1 MPHIEVKP
9 AESAAEKPLRLALC
23 LVEEEQSLA
32 PKLRAALRTIAFDS
46 NQVPDWP
53 WLVAEVKAGASLSLV
68 LPSKQRL
75 LLLSAVDAAQARLHP
90 QALLQALSHGAHK
103 PQQLLKQAWQQAKR
117 PEIEE
122 RDTLFLEQS
131 LELEP
136 LCLQLEAFAKRRL
149 AQKMAGLPF
158 QGKSLALASNSQ
170 AMALILSQGTAL
182 SGSYDKTALSGSCD
196 KTALSGSCDK
206 TALSGSC
213 DKTALS
219 GSCDKTALSGSCD
232 KTALS
237 GSCDKTALSGSCDET
252 ALSGSCKETALSSS
266 GDKKALGGSCL
277 NSSCVS
283 GLASGKKLTSSLCP
297 QGAPWLLPL
306 TLIASPKTLLS
317 EAQTAL
323 QQAQSRLSQSMSTHA
338 LARWLTDELKT
349 LEQSFSGTA
358 SEGGEYYS
366 LVLIGR
372 DATELIAES
381 ELLMGQLQKIT
392 SLAELPELELIT
404 PNGSV
409 FCAKPLGPARLC
421 FVYPGVGTAYHGML
435 GALKQAF
442 PNSYADFEAAATA
455 ENVALSTLL
464 PTALSDASKE
474 TTLSDASKETTLSD
488 KAEAA
493 PSPAPTMTL
502 AEQAVAGVGASVL
515 LTQILRRE
523 LKLGPAFAIGY
534 SMGEAA
540 MFAAN
545 GVWDKPFALVKPTL
559 ESRIFSEQISGALTA
574 VRQEWQLDAR
584 DAIYWNSF
592 LLRIDADS
600 ITPLLQNPAYSR
612 VYLAIRQGPS
622 CVLAGDEAQ
631 CRALIKALGKRGV
644 AANRVTAMHT
654 PAALR
659 VKPELT
665 AFYDRPLSGELEQPQ
680 PVYIS
685 AGSEQPLKP
694 ARLERQ
700 QIAETIATCFS
711 QPLNLESLLQRARKH
726 GAQLFLEVGADS
738 QTSSIIQ
745 AMAGKQLSSEIK
757 AFGCDRKHSGAA
769 DNKAL
774 LKALARLISHRV
786 PLATA
791 ALYPQLARP
800 DKLSDVRK

>member
-23 LVEEEQSLA
+23 LVEKEQSLA

-117 PEIEE
+117 PEVEE
-122 RDTLFLEQS
+122 RDTLFLEQPLQ
-131 LELEP
+131 LEQ

-158 QGKSLALASNSQ
+158 QGKSLALVFSSP

-182 SGSYDKTALSGSCD
+182 SGS
-196 KTALSGSCDK
+196 
-206 TALSGSC
+206 
-213 DKTALS
+213 
-219 GSCDKTALSGSCD
+219 
-232 KTALS
+232 
-237 GSCDKTALSGSCDET
+237 CDET
-252 ALSGSCKETALSSS
+252 ALS
-266 GDKKALGGSCL
+266 
-277 NSSCVS
+277 SSCVS
-283 GLASGKKLTSSLCP
+283 GLAFGKESTSGLCP

-306 TLIASPKTLLS
+306 TLIARPKTLLS

-323 QQAQSRLSQSMSTHA
+323 QQAQSRLSQSMSADA
-338 LARWLTDELKT
+338 LARWLTDELKA

-358 SEGGEYYS
+358 PEGSEYYS
-366 LVLIGR
+366 LALIGK
-372 DATELIAES
+372 DAAELIAES
-381 ELLMGQLQKIT
+381 ELLLGQLQKIT
-392 SLAELPELELIT
+392 SLAEVQELELIT

-442 PNSYADFEAAATA
+442 PRSYADFEAAATA

-464 PTALSDASKE
+464 PTALSDKE
-474 TTLSDASKETTLSD
+474 
-488 KAEAA
+488 EAT

-523 LKLGPAFAIGY
+523 FKLRPAFAIGY

-584 DAIYWNSF
+584 GAICWNSF

-631 CRALIKALGKRGV
+631 CRALIKSLGKRGV

-694 ARLERQ
+694 ARLERKP
-700 QIAETIATCFS
+700 IAETIATCFS
-711 QPLNLESLLQRARKH
+711 QPLDVESLLQRARKH

-745 AMAGKQLSSEIK
+745 AMAGKQLSSDIK

-800 DKLSDVRK
+800 DNLVT

>member
-1 MPHIEVKP
+1 MPHIGVKP

-90 QALLQALSHGAHK
+90 QALLQALSHGTHK

-117 PEIEE
+117 PEPEE
-122 RDTLFLEQS
+122 RDTLFLDQPLQLEQ
-131 LELEP
+131 

-149 AQKMAGLPF
+149 TQKMAGLPF
-158 QGKSLALASNSQ
+158 QGKSLALASNSP

-182 SGSYDKTALSGSCD
+182 SGSYDKKVLSGSCD
-196 KTALSGSCDK
+196 E
-206 TALSGSC
+206 
-213 DKTALS
+213 
-219 GSCDKTALSGSCD
+219 
-232 KTALS
+232 TALS

-252 ALSGSCKETALSSS
+252 ALS
-266 GDKKALGGSCL
+266 DSCL
-277 NSSCVS
+277 NSSGVS
-283 GLASGKKLTSSLCP
+283 GLAFGKESTSGLCP

-323 QQAQSRLSQSMSTHA
+323 QQAKSRLSQSMSADA

-358 SEGGEYYS
+358 PEGGEYYS
-366 LVLIGR
+366 LALIGR
-372 DATELIAES
+372 DAAELIAES
-381 ELLMGQLQKIT
+381 ELLLGQLRKIT
-392 SLAELPELELIT
+392 SLAEVPELELIT

-409 FCAKPLGPARLC
+409 FCAQPLGPARLC

-442 PNSYADFEAAATA
+442 PKSYADFEAAATA

-464 PTALSDASKE
+464 PTALSDISYTSA
-474 TTLSDASKETTLSD
+474 LSDASKETTLSD
-488 KAEAA
+488 KEEAA

-523 LKLGPAFAIGY
+523 FKLRPAFTIGY

-584 DAIYWNSF
+584 DAICWNSF

-680 PVYIS
+680 PIYIS

-694 ARLERQ
+694 ARLERK

-711 QPLNLESLLQRARKH
+711 QPLDVESLLQRARKH

-745 AMAGKQLSSEIK
+745 AMAGKQLSSDIK
-757 AFGCDRKHSGAA
+757 AFGCDRKHSGSA

-800 DKLSDVRK
+800 DNLVT

>member
-46 NQVPDWP
+46 NQVLDWP

-117 PEIEE
+117 PEVEE
-122 RDTLFLEQS
+122 RDTLFLEQPLQ
-131 LELEP
+131 LEQ
-136 LCLQLEAFAKRRL
+136 LCLQLEAFAKRRQ

-158 QGKSLALASNSQ
+158 QGKSLALASNSP

-182 SGSYDKTALSGSCD
+182 SGS
-196 KTALSGSCDK
+196 
-206 TALSGSC
+206 
-213 DKTALS
+213 
-219 GSCDKTALSGSCD
+219 
-232 KTALS
+232 
-237 GSCDKTALSGSCDET
+237 
-252 ALSGSCKETALSSS
+252 
-266 GDKKALGGSCL
+266 CL

-283 GLASGKKLTSSLCP
+283 GLAFGKESTSGLCT

-306 TLIASPKTLLS
+306 TLIARPKTLLS
-317 EAQTAL
+317 KAQTAL
-323 QQAQSRLSQSMSTHA
+323 QQAQSRLSQSMSADA
-338 LARWLTDELKT
+338 LARWLTDELKA
-349 LEQSFSGTA
+349 LELSFSGTA
-358 SEGGEYYS
+358 PEGSEYYS
-366 LVLIGR
+366 LALIGK
-372 DATELIAES
+372 DAAELIAES
-381 ELLMGQLQKIT
+381 ELLLGQLQKIT
-392 SLAELPELELIT
+392 SLAEVQELELIT

-442 PNSYADFEAAATA
+442 PRSHADFEAAATA

-464 PTALSDASKE
+464 PAALSDISYTSALSDASNE
-474 TTLSDASKETTLSD
+474 TALSSV
-488 KAEAA
+488 AEAA

-502 AEQAVAGVGASVL
+502 AEQAVAGVCASVL

-523 LKLGPAFAIGY
+523 FKLRPAFAIGY

-545 GVWDKPFALVKPTL
+545 GVWDNPFALVKPTL

-574 VRQEWQLDAR
+574 VRQEWQLDVR
-584 DAIYWNSF
+584 DAICWNSF

-680 PVYIS
+680 PIYIS
-685 AGSEQPLKP
+685 AGNEQPLKP
-694 ARLERQ
+694 ASLERK

-711 QPLNLESLLQRARKH
+711 QPLDVESLLQRARKH

-745 AMAGKQLSSEIK
+745 AMAGKQLSSDIK
-757 AFGCDRKHSGAA
+757 AFGCDRKHSGVA

-800 DKLSDVRK
+800 DNLVT

>member
-1 MPHIEVKP
+1 M
-9 AESAAEKPLRLALC
+9 
-23 LVEEEQSLA
+23 
-32 PKLRAALRTIAFDS
+32 
-46 NQVPDWP
+46 
-53 WLVAEVKAGASLSLV
+53 
-68 LPSKQRL
+68 
-75 LLLSAVDAAQARLHP
+75 
-90 QALLQALSHGAHK
+90 
-103 PQQLLKQAWQQAKR
+103 
-117 PEIEE
+117 EE
-122 RDTLFLEQS
+122 RDTLFLEQPLQ
-131 LELEP
+131 LEQ
-136 LCLQLEAFAKRRL
+136 LCLQLEAFAKRRQV
-149 AQKMAGLPF
+149 QKMAGLPF
-158 QGKSLALASNSQ
+158 QGKSLALVFSSP

-182 SGSYDKTALSGSCD
+182 SGSCMN
-196 KTALSGSCDK
+196 
-206 TALSGSC
+206 
-213 DKTALS
+213 
-219 GSCDKTALSGSCD
+219 
-232 KTALS
+232 
-237 GSCDKTALSGSCDET
+237 
-252 ALSGSCKETALSSS
+252 SS
-266 GDKKALGGSCL
+266 G
-277 NSSCVS
+277 VS
-283 GLASGKKLTSSLCP
+283 GLAFGKESTSGLCP

-323 QQAQSRLSQSMSTHA
+323 QQAKSRLSQSMSADA

-358 SEGGEYYS
+358 PEGCEYYS
-366 LVLIGR
+366 LALIGR
-372 DATELIAES
+372 DAAELIAES
-381 ELLMGQLQKIT
+381 ELLLGQLRKIT

-442 PNSYADFEAAATA
+442 PRSHADFEAAATD

-464 PTALSDASKE
+464 PTALSDISYTSA
-474 TTLSDASKETTLSD
+474 LSDASKETTLSD
-488 KAEAA
+488 KEEAT

-523 LKLGPAFAIGY
+523 FKLRPAFAIGY
-534 SMGEAA
+534 SVGEAA

-584 DAIYWNSF
+584 DAICWNSF

-600 ITPLLQNPAYSR
+600 ITPLLQNPAYSW

-665 AFYDRPLSGELEQPQ
+665 TFYDRPLSGELEQPQ

-694 ARLERQ
+694 ARLERK

-711 QPLNLESLLQRARKH
+711 QPLNVESLLQRARKH

-745 AMAGKQLSSEIK
+745 AMAGKQLSSDIK
-757 AFGCDRKHSGAA
+757 AFGCDRKHSGSA

-800 DKLSDVRK
+800 DNLVT

>member
-1 MPHIEVKP
+1 MPHIGVKP

-53 WLVAEVKAGASLSLV
+53 WLVAEVKAGASLSLA

-117 PEIEE
+117 PEVEE
-122 RDTLFLEQS
+122 RDTLFLEQP
-131 LELEP
+131 LTLEP

-158 QGKSLALASNSQ
+158 QGKSLALVFSSP

-182 SGSYDKTALSGSCD
+182 SGS
-196 KTALSGSCDK
+196 
-206 TALSGSC
+206 
-213 DKTALS
+213 
-219 GSCDKTALSGSCD
+219 
-232 KTALS
+232 
-237 GSCDKTALSGSCDET
+237 CDET
-252 ALSGSCKETALSSS
+252 ALS
-266 GDKKALGGSCL
+266 
-277 NSSCVS
+277 SSCVS
-283 GLASGKKLTSSLCP
+283 GLAFGKESTSGLCP

-306 TLIASPKTLLS
+306 TLIARPKTLLS

-323 QQAQSRLSQSMSTHA
+323 QQAQSRLSQSMSADA
-338 LARWLTDELKT
+338 LARWLTDELKA
-349 LEQSFSGTA
+349 LEQIFSGTA
-358 SEGGEYYS
+358 PEGSEYYS
-366 LVLIGR
+366 LALIGK
-372 DATELIAES
+372 DAAELIAES
-381 ELLMGQLQKIT
+381 ELLLGQLQKIT
-392 SLAELPELELIT
+392 SLAELPVLELIT

-442 PNSYADFEAAATA
+442 PKSYADFEAAATA

-464 PTALSDASKE
+464 PTALSDKG
-474 TTLSDASKETTLSD
+474 
-488 KAEAA
+488 EAA

-523 LKLGPAFAIGY
+523 FKLRPAFAIGY

-584 DAIYWNSF
+584 DAIGWNSF

-665 AFYDRPLSGELEQPQ
+665 AFYNRPLSGELEQPQ
-680 PVYIS
+680 PIYIS

-694 ARLERQ
+694 ARLERK

-711 QPLNLESLLQRARKH
+711 QPLDVESLLQRARKH

-745 AMAGKQLSSEIK
+745 AMAGKQLSSDIK

-800 DKLSDVRK
+800 DNLVT

>member
-46 NQVPDWP
+46 NQVLDWP

-117 PEIEE
+117 PEVEE
-122 RDTLFLEQS
+122 RDTLFLEQPLQ
-131 LELEP
+131 LEQ
-136 LCLQLEAFAKRRL
+136 LCLQLEAFAKRRQ

-158 QGKSLALASNSQ
+158 QGKSLALASNSP

-182 SGSYDKTALSGSCD
+182 SGSCMN
-196 KTALSGSCDK
+196 
-206 TALSGSC
+206 
-213 DKTALS
+213 
-219 GSCDKTALSGSCD
+219 
-232 KTALS
+232 
-237 GSCDKTALSGSCDET
+237 
-252 ALSGSCKETALSSS
+252 SS
-266 GDKKALGGSCL
+266 G
-277 NSSCVS
+277 VS
-283 GLASGKKLTSSLCP
+283 GLAFGKESTSGLCS

-306 TLIASPKTLLS
+306 TLIARPKTLLS
-317 EAQTAL
+317 KAQTAL
-323 QQAQSRLSQSMSTHA
+323 QQAQSRLSQSMSADA
-338 LARWLTDELKT
+338 LARWLTDELKA
-349 LEQSFSGTA
+349 LELSFSGTA
-358 SEGGEYYS
+358 PEGSEYYS
-366 LVLIGR
+366 LALIGK
-372 DATELIAES
+372 DAAELIAES
-381 ELLMGQLQKIT
+381 ELLLGQLQKIT
-392 SLAELPELELIT
+392 SLAEVQELELIT

-442 PNSYADFEAAATA
+442 PRSYADFEAAATA

-464 PTALSDASKE
+464 PAALSDISYTSALSDASNE
-474 TTLSDASKETTLSD
+474 TALSSV
-488 KAEAA
+488 AEAA

-502 AEQAVAGVGASVL
+502 AEQAVAGVCASVL

-523 LKLGPAFAIGY
+523 FKLCPAFAIGY

-545 GVWDKPFALVKPTL
+545 GVWDNPFALVKPTL

-574 VRQEWQLDAR
+574 VRQEWQLDVR
-584 DAIYWNSF
+584 DAICWNSF

-680 PVYIS
+680 PIYIS
-685 AGSEQPLKP
+685 AGNEQPLKP
-694 ARLERQ
+694 ASLERK

-711 QPLNLESLLQRARKH
+711 QPLDVESLLQRARKH

-745 AMAGKQLSSEIK
+745 AMAGKQLSSDIK
-757 AFGCDRKHSGAA
+757 AFGCDRKHSGVA

-800 DKLSDVRK
+800 DNLVT

>member
-46 NQVPDWP
+46 NQVLDWP

-117 PEIEE
+117 PEVEE
-122 RDTLFLEQS
+122 RDTLFLEQPLQ
-131 LELEP
+131 LEQ
-136 LCLQLEAFAKRRL
+136 LCLQLEAFAKRRQ

-158 QGKSLALASNSQ
+158 QGKSLALASNSP

-182 SGSYDKTALSGSCD
+182 SGSCN
-196 KTALSGSCDK
+196 
-206 TALSGSC
+206 
-213 DKTALS
+213 
-219 GSCDKTALSGSCD
+219 
-232 KTALS
+232 
-237 GSCDKTALSGSCDET
+237 ET
-252 ALSGSCKETALSSS
+252 ALSGSCVS
-266 GDKKALGGSCL
+266 
-277 NSSCVS
+277 SSCVS
-283 GLASGKKLTSSLCP
+283 SLAFGKESTSGLCS

-306 TLIASPKTLLS
+306 TLIARPKTLLS
-317 EAQTAL
+317 KAQTAL
-323 QQAQSRLSQSMSTHA
+323 QQAQSRLSQSMSADA

-358 SEGGEYYS
+358 PEGGEYYS
-366 LVLIGR
+366 LALIGR
-372 DATELIAES
+372 DAAELIAES
-381 ELLMGQLQKIT
+381 ELLLGQLRKIT
-392 SLAELPELELIT
+392 SLAEVPELELIT

-409 FCAKPLGPARLC
+409 FCAQPLGPARLC

-442 PNSYADFEAAATA
+442 PKSYADFEAAATA
-455 ENVALSTLL
+455 ENVALCTLL
-464 PTALSDASKE
+464 PTALSDISYTSALSDASKE
-474 TTLSDASKETTLSD
+474 TTLSDKE
-488 KAEAA
+488 EAT

-523 LKLGPAFAIGY
+523 FKLRPAFAIGY

-584 DAIYWNSF
+584 DAICWNSF

-631 CRALIKALGKRGV
+631 CRALIKSLGKRGV

-665 AFYDRPLSGELEQPQ
+665 AFYNRPLSGELEQPQ
-680 PVYIS
+680 PIYIS

-694 ARLERQ
+694 ARLERKP
-700 QIAETIATCFS
+700 IAETIATCFS
-711 QPLNLESLLQRARKH
+711 QPLDVESLLQRARKH

-745 AMAGKQLSSEIK
+745 AMAGKQLSSDIK
-757 AFGCDRKHSGAA
+757 AFGCDRKHSGSA

-800 DKLSDVRK
+800 DNLVT

>member
-1 MPHIEVKP
+1 MSKAIGPMPHIEVKP

-46 NQVPDWP
+46 NQAPDWP
-53 WLVAEVKAGASLSLV
+53 WLVTEVKAGASLSLV

-117 PEIEE
+117 PEMEE
-122 RDTLFLEQS
+122 RDTLFLEQP
-131 LELEP
+131 LELEQ

-158 QGKSLALASNSQ
+158 QGKSLALVFSSP

-182 SGSYDKTALSGSCD
+182 SGYCDETALSGSYNKTALSGSCD
-196 KTALSGSCDK
+196 E
-206 TALSGSC
+206 
-213 DKTALS
+213 
-219 GSCDKTALSGSCD
+219 
-232 KTALS
+232 TALS

-252 ALSGSCKETALSSS
+252 ALS
-266 GDKKALGGSCL
+266 DSCL
-277 NSSCVS
+277 NSSGVS
-283 GLASGKKLTSSLCP
+283 GLASGKESTSGLCP

-306 TLIASPKTLLS
+306 TLIANPKTLLN

-323 QQAQSRLSQSMSTHA
+323 QQAQSRLSQSMSADA
-338 LARWLTDELKT
+338 LAHWLTDELKT

-358 SEGGEYYS
+358 PEGGEYYS
-366 LVLIGR
+366 LALIGR
-372 DATELIAES
+372 DAAELIAES
-381 ELLMGQLQKIT
+381 ELLLGQLQKIT

-442 PNSYADFEAAATA
+442 PKSYADFEAAATA

-464 PTALSDASKE
+464 PTALSDASNE
-474 TTLSDASKETTLSD
+474 TALSDISCASALSD
-488 KAEAA
+488 KEEAT

-523 LKLGPAFAIGY
+523 FKLCPAFAIGY

-584 DAIYWNSF
+584 DAIGWNSF
-592 LLRIDADS
+592 LLRIDTGS

-680 PVYIS
+680 PIYIS

-711 QPLNLESLLQRARKH
+711 QPLDVESLLQRARKH

-745 AMAGKQLSSEIK
+745 AMAGKQLSSDIK

-800 DKLSDVRK
+800 DNLVT

>member
-1 MPHIEVKP
+1 MSKAIGPMPHIEVKP

-46 NQVPDWP
+46 NQVLDWP

-117 PEIEE
+117 PEVEE
-122 RDTLFLEQS
+122 RDTLFLEQPLQ
-131 LELEP
+131 LEQ
-136 LCLQLEAFAKRRL
+136 LCLQLEAFAKRRQ

-158 QGKSLALASNSQ
+158 QGKSLALASNSP

-182 SGSYDKTALSGSCD
+182 SGS
-196 KTALSGSCDK
+196 
-206 TALSGSC
+206 
-213 DKTALS
+213 
-219 GSCDKTALSGSCD
+219 
-232 KTALS
+232 
-237 GSCDKTALSGSCDET
+237 
-252 ALSGSCKETALSSS
+252 
-266 GDKKALGGSCL
+266 CL

-283 GLASGKKLTSSLCP
+283 GLAFGKESTSGLCT

-306 TLIASPKTLLS
+306 TLIARPKTLLS
-317 EAQTAL
+317 KAQTAL
-323 QQAQSRLSQSMSTHA
+323 QQAQSRLSQSMSADA
-338 LARWLTDELKT
+338 LARWLTDELKA
-349 LEQSFSGTA
+349 LELSFSGTA
-358 SEGGEYYS
+358 PEGSEYYS
-366 LVLIGR
+366 LALIGK
-372 DATELIAES
+372 DAAELIAES
-381 ELLMGQLQKIT
+381 ELLLGQLQKIT
-392 SLAELPELELIT
+392 SLAEVQELELIT

-442 PNSYADFEAAATA
+442 PRSHADFEAAATA

-464 PTALSDASKE
+464 PAALSDISYTSALSDASNE
-474 TTLSDASKETTLSD
+474 TALSSV
-488 KAEAA
+488 AEAA

-502 AEQAVAGVGASVL
+502 AEQAVAGVCASVL

-523 LKLGPAFAIGY
+523 FKLRPAFAIGY

-545 GVWDKPFALVKPTL
+545 GVWDNPFALVKPTL

-574 VRQEWQLDAR
+574 VRQEWQLDVR
-584 DAIYWNSF
+584 DAICWNSF

-680 PVYIS
+680 PIYIS
-685 AGSEQPLKP
+685 AGNEQPLKP
-694 ARLERQ
+694 ASLERK

-711 QPLNLESLLQRARKH
+711 QPLDVESLLQRARKH

-745 AMAGKQLSSEIK
+745 AMAGKQLSSDIK
-757 AFGCDRKHSGAA
+757 AFGCDRKHSGVA

-800 DKLSDVRK
+800 DNLVT

>member
-46 NQVPDWP
+46 NQAPDWP

-158 QGKSLALASNSQ
+158 QGKSLALASNSP

-182 SGSYDKTALSGSCD
+182 SGSYDKKVLSGYCD
-196 KTALSGSCDK
+196 E
-206 TALSGSC
+206 
-213 DKTALS
+213 
-219 GSCDKTALSGSCD
+219 
-232 KTALS
+232 TALS

-252 ALSGSCKETALSSS
+252 ALS
-266 GDKKALGGSCL
+266 DSCL
-277 NSSCVS
+277 NSSGVS
-283 GLASGKKLTSSLCP
+283 GLASGKESTSGLCP

-358 SEGGEYYS
+358 PEGGEYYS
-366 LVLIGR
+366 LALIGR
-372 DATELIAES
+372 DAAELIAES
-381 ELLMGQLQKIT
+381 ELLLGQLRKIT

-442 PNSYADFEAAATA
+442 PKSYADFEAAATA

-464 PTALSDASKE
+464 PTALSDISYTSA
-474 TTLSDASKETTLSD
+474 LSDASKETTLSD
-488 KAEAA
+488 KEEAT

-523 LKLGPAFAIGY
+523 FKLRPAFAIGY

-584 DAIYWNSF
+584 DAIGWNSF

-694 ARLERQ
+694 ARLERKP
-700 QIAETIATCFS
+700 IAETIATCFS
-711 QPLNLESLLQRARKH
+711 QPLNVESLLQRARKH

-745 AMAGKQLSSEIK
+745 AMAGKQLSSDIK

-800 DKLSDVRK
+800 DNLVT

>member
-32 PKLRAALRTIAFDS
+32 PKLRAALRTIACDN
-46 NQVPDWP
+46 NQVLDWP

-117 PEIEE
+117 PEVEE
-122 RDTLFLEQS
+122 RDTLFLEQPLK
-131 LELEP
+131 LEQ
-136 LCLQLEAFAKRRL
+136 LCLQLEAFAKRRQV
-149 AQKMAGLPF
+149 QKMAGLPF
-158 QGKSLALASNSQ
+158 QGKSLALVFSSP

-182 SGSYDKTALSGSCD
+182 SGS
-196 KTALSGSCDK
+196 
-206 TALSGSC
+206 
-213 DKTALS
+213 
-219 GSCDKTALSGSCD
+219 
-232 KTALS
+232 
-237 GSCDKTALSGSCDET
+237 CDET
-252 ALSGSCKETALSSS
+252 ALS
-266 GDKKALGGSCL
+266 
-277 NSSCVS
+277 SSCVS
-283 GLASGKKLTSSLCP
+283 GLAFGKESTSGLCP

-323 QQAQSRLSQSMSTHA
+323 QQAQSRLSQSMSADA
-338 LARWLTDELKT
+338 LAYWLTDELKT

-358 SEGGEYYS
+358 PEGCEYYS
-366 LVLIGR
+366 LALIGT
-372 DATELIAES
+372 DAAELIAES
-381 ELLMGQLQKIT
+381 ELLLGQLQKIT
-392 SLAELPELELIT
+392 SLAEPSELELIT

-442 PNSYADFEAAATA
+442 PRSHADFEAAATA

-464 PTALSDASKE
+464 PTALSDKE
-474 TTLSDASKETTLSD
+474 
-488 KAEAA
+488 EAT

-523 LKLGPAFAIGY
+523 FKLRPAFAIGY

-584 DAIYWNSF
+584 DAICWNSF

-680 PVYIS
+680 PIYIS

-694 ARLERQ
+694 ARLERK

-711 QPLNLESLLQRARKH
+711 QPLDVESLLQRARKH

-745 AMAGKQLSSEIK
+745 AMAGKQLSGDIK
-757 AFGCDRKHSGAA
+757 AFGCDRKHSGGA

>member
-1 MPHIEVKP
+1 MPHIGVKP

-117 PEIEE
+117 PEVEE
-122 RDTLFLEQS
+122 RDTLFLEQPLQ
-131 LELEP
+131 LEQ
-136 LCLQLEAFAKRRL
+136 LCLQLEAFAKRRQV
-149 AQKMAGLPF
+149 QKMAGLPF
-158 QGKSLALASNSQ
+158 QGKSLALVFSSP

-182 SGSYDKTALSGSCD
+182 RGSCMN
-196 KTALSGSCDK
+196 
-206 TALSGSC
+206 
-213 DKTALS
+213 
-219 GSCDKTALSGSCD
+219 
-232 KTALS
+232 
-237 GSCDKTALSGSCDET
+237 
-252 ALSGSCKETALSSS
+252 SS
-266 GDKKALGGSCL
+266 G
-277 NSSCVS
+277 VS
-283 GLASGKKLTSSLCP
+283 GLAFGKESTSGLCP

-323 QQAQSRLSQSMSTHA
+323 QQAKSRLSQSMSADA
-338 LARWLTDELKT
+338 LARWLTDELKA

-358 SEGGEYYS
+358 PEGCEYYS
-366 LVLIGR
+366 LALIGR
-372 DATELIAES
+372 DAAELIAES
-381 ELLMGQLQKIT
+381 ELLLGQLRKIT

-442 PNSYADFEAAATA
+442 PRSHADFEAAATD

-464 PTALSDASKE
+464 PTALSDISYTSA
-474 TTLSDASKETTLSD
+474 LSDASKETTLSD
-488 KAEAA
+488 KEEAT

-523 LKLGPAFAIGY
+523 FKLRPAFAIGY

-584 DAIYWNSF
+584 DAICWNSF

-665 AFYDRPLSGELEQPQ
+665 AFYNRPLSGELEQPQ
-680 PVYIS
+680 PIYIS

-694 ARLERQ
+694 ARLERK

-711 QPLNLESLLQRARKH
+711 QPLDVESLLQRARKH

-745 AMAGKQLSSEIK
+745 AMAGKQLSSDIK

-791 ALYPQLARP
+791 ALYPLLARP
-800 DKLSDVRK
+800 DNLVT

>member
-1 MPHIEVKP
+1 MSKAIGPMPHIEVKP

-46 NQVPDWP
+46 NQAPDWP

-158 QGKSLALASNSQ
+158 QGKSLALASNSP

-182 SGSYDKTALSGSCD
+182 SSSYDKTALSGSCD
-196 KTALSGSCDK
+196 EAAL
-206 TALSGSC
+206 
-213 DKTALS
+213 
-219 GSCDKTALSGSCD
+219 
-232 KTALS
+232 
-237 GSCDKTALSGSCDET
+237 
-252 ALSGSCKETALSSS
+252 
-266 GDKKALGGSCL
+266 
-277 NSSCVS
+277 S
-283 GLASGKKLTSSLCP
+283 GLASGKESTSGLCP

-358 SEGGEYYS
+358 PEGGEYYS

-474 TTLSDASKETTLSD
+474 TTLSN

-523 LKLGPAFAIGY
+523 FKLRPAFAIGY

-584 DAIYWNSF
+584 DAICWNSF
-592 LLRIDADS
+592 LLRIDTGS

-631 CRALIKALGKRGV
+631 CRALIKSLGKRGV

-665 AFYDRPLSGELEQPQ
+665 DFYDRPLSGELEQPQ
-680 PVYIS
+680 PIYIS

-711 QPLNLESLLQRARKH
+711 QPLDVESLLQRARKH

-745 AMAGKQLSSEIK
+745 AMAGKQLSSDIK

>member
-53 WLVAEVKAGASLSLV
+53 WLVAKVKAGASLSLV

-117 PEIEE
+117 PEVEE
-122 RDTLFLEQS
+122 RDTLFLEQP
-131 LELEP
+131 LQLEP
-136 LCLQLEAFAKRRL
+136 LCLQLEAFAKRRQ

-158 QGKSLALASNSQ
+158 QGKSLALASNSP

-182 SGSYDKTALSGSCD
+182 SGS
-196 KTALSGSCDK
+196 
-206 TALSGSC
+206 
-213 DKTALS
+213 
-219 GSCDKTALSGSCD
+219 
-232 KTALS
+232 
-237 GSCDKTALSGSCDET
+237 CDET
-252 ALSGSCKETALSSS
+252 ALSGSYDKTALSDSCVSS
-266 GDKKALGGSCL
+266 F
-277 NSSCVS
+277 CVS
-283 GLASGKKLTSSLCP
+283 GLASGKESTSGLCP

-338 LARWLTDELKT
+338 LAHWLTDELKT
-349 LEQSFSGTA
+349 LEQSFSDTA
-358 SEGGEYYS
+358 PEGGEYYS

-381 ELLMGQLQKIT
+381 ELLLGQLQKIT

-464 PTALSDASKE
+464 PTALSDKG
-474 TTLSDASKETTLSD
+474 
-488 KAEAA
+488 EAA

-523 LKLGPAFAIGY
+523 FKLCPAFAIGY

-584 DAIYWNSF
+584 DAICWNSF

-680 PVYIS
+680 PIYIS
-685 AGSEQPLKP
+685 AGNEQPLKP

-711 QPLNLESLLQRARKH
+711 QPLDVESLLQRARKH

-745 AMAGKQLSSEIK
+745 AMAGKQLSSDIK
-757 AFGCDRKHSGAA
+757 AFGCDRKHSGTA

-800 DKLSDVRK
+800 DNLVT

>member
-1 MPHIEVKP
+1 MPHIGV
-9 AESAAEKPLRLALC
+9 KPLRLALC

-117 PEIEE
+117 PEVEE
-122 RDTLFLEQS
+122 RDTLFLEQP
-131 LELEP
+131 LELEQ

-158 QGKSLALASNSQ
+158 QGKSLALASNSP

-182 SGSYDKTALSGSCD
+182 SGSCM
-196 KTALSGSCDK
+196 
-206 TALSGSC
+206 
-213 DKTALS
+213 
-219 GSCDKTALSGSCD
+219 
-232 KTALS
+232 
-237 GSCDKTALSGSCDET
+237 
-252 ALSGSCKETALSSS
+252 
-266 GDKKALGGSCL
+266 

-283 GLASGKKLTSSLCP
+283 GLAFGKESTSGLCS

-306 TLIASPKTLLS
+306 TLIARPKTLLS
-317 EAQTAL
+317 KAQTAL
-323 QQAQSRLSQSMSTHA
+323 QQAQSRLSQSMSTDA
-338 LARWLTDELKT
+338 LAYWLTDELKT

-358 SEGGEYYS
+358 PEGCEYYS
-366 LVLIGR
+366 LALIGR
-372 DATELIAES
+372 DAAELIAES
-381 ELLMGQLQKIT
+381 ELLLGQLRKIT
-392 SLAELPELELIT
+392 SLAEVQELELIT

-442 PNSYADFEAAATA
+442 PRSHADFEAAATA

-464 PTALSDASKE
+464 PAALSDISYTSALSDASNE
-474 TTLSDASKETTLSD
+474 TALSSV
-488 KAEAA
+488 AEAA

-502 AEQAVAGVGASVL
+502 AEQAVAGVCASVL

-523 LKLGPAFAIGY
+523 FKLRPAFAIGY

-545 GVWDKPFALVKPTL
+545 GVWDNPFALVKPTL

-574 VRQEWQLDAR
+574 VRQEWQLDVR
-584 DAIYWNSF
+584 DAICWNSF

-680 PVYIS
+680 PIYIS
-685 AGSEQPLKP
+685 AGNEQPLKP
-694 ARLERQ
+694 ASLERK

-711 QPLNLESLLQRARKH
+711 QPLDVESLLQRARKH

-745 AMAGKQLSSEIK
+745 AMAGKQLSSDIK
-757 AFGCDRKHSGAA
+757 AFGCDRKHSGVA

-800 DKLSDVRK
+800 DNLVT

>member
-1 MPHIEVKP
+1 MSKAIGPMPHIGVKP

-117 PEIEE
+117 PEVEE
-122 RDTLFLEQS
+122 RDTLFLEQPLQ
-131 LELEP
+131 LEQ

-158 QGKSLALASNSQ
+158 QGKSLALASNSP

-182 SGSYDKTALSGSCD
+182 SGSCNETALSGSCD
-196 KTALSGSCDK
+196 KTALSD
-206 TALSGSC
+206 
-213 DKTALS
+213 
-219 GSCDKTALSGSCD
+219 
-232 KTALS
+232 
-237 GSCDKTALSGSCDET
+237 
-252 ALSGSCKETALSSS
+252 
-266 GDKKALGGSCL
+266 SCL

-283 GLASGKKLTSSLCP
+283 GLAFGKESTSGLCP
-297 QGAPWLLPL
+297 QRAPWLLPL
-306 TLIASPKTLLS
+306 TLIARPKTLLS

-323 QQAQSRLSQSMSTHA
+323 QQAQSRLSQSMSADA

-358 SEGGEYYS
+358 PEGCEYYS
-366 LVLIGR
+366 LALIGR
-372 DATELIAES
+372 DAAELIAES
-381 ELLMGQLQKIT
+381 ELLLGQLQKIT

-442 PNSYADFEAAATA
+442 PRSHADFEAAATA

-464 PTALSDASKE
+464 PTALSDKE
-474 TTLSDASKETTLSD
+474 
-488 KAEAA
+488 EAT

-523 LKLGPAFAIGY
+523 FKLRPAFAIGY

-584 DAIYWNSF
+584 DAICWNSF

-665 AFYDRPLSGELEQPQ
+665 AFYNRPLSGELEQPQ
-680 PVYIS
+680 PIYIS

-694 ARLERQ
+694 ARLERK

-711 QPLNLESLLQRARKH
+711 QPLDVESLLQRARKH

-745 AMAGKQLSSEIK
+745 AMAGKQLSSDIK

-800 DKLSDVRK
+800 DNLVT

>member
-1 MPHIEVKP
+1 MSKAIGPMPHIGVKP

-117 PEIEE
+117 PEVEE
-122 RDTLFLEQS
+122 RDTLFLEQPLQ
-131 LELEP
+131 LEQ
-136 LCLQLEAFAKRRL
+136 LCLQLEAFAKRRQV
-149 AQKMAGLPF
+149 QKMAGLPF
-158 QGKSLALASNSQ
+158 QGKSLALVFSSP

-182 SGSYDKTALSGSCD
+182 SGSCM
-196 KTALSGSCDK
+196 
-206 TALSGSC
+206 
-213 DKTALS
+213 
-219 GSCDKTALSGSCD
+219 
-232 KTALS
+232 
-237 GSCDKTALSGSCDET
+237 
-252 ALSGSCKETALSSS
+252 
-266 GDKKALGGSCL
+266 

-283 GLASGKKLTSSLCP
+283 GLAFGKESTSGLCP

-306 TLIASPKTLLS
+306 TLIANPKTLLS

-323 QQAQSRLSQSMSTHA
+323 QQAKSRLSQSMSADA
-338 LARWLTDELKT
+338 LAYWLTDELKT

-358 SEGGEYYS
+358 PEGGEYYS
-366 LVLIGR
+366 LALIGR
-372 DATELIAES
+372 DAAELIAES
-381 ELLMGQLQKIT
+381 ELLLGQLRKIT
-392 SLAELPELELIT
+392 SLAEVPELELIT

-409 FCAKPLGPARLC
+409 FCAQPLGPARLC

-442 PNSYADFEAAATA
+442 PKSYADFEAAATA
-455 ENVALSTLL
+455 ENVALCTLL
-464 PTALSDASKE
+464 PTALSDISYTSA
-474 TTLSDASKETTLSD
+474 LSDASNETALSD
-488 KAEAA
+488 KGEAA

-523 LKLGPAFAIGY
+523 FKLRPAFAIGY

-545 GVWDKPFALVKPTL
+545 GVWNKPFALVKPTL

-584 DAIYWNSF
+584 DAIGWNSF

-631 CRALIKALGKRGV
+631 CRALIKSLGKRGV

-694 ARLERQ
+694 ARLERKP
-700 QIAETIATCFS
+700 IAETIATCFS
-711 QPLNLESLLQRARKH
+711 QPLNVESLLQRARKH

-745 AMAGKQLSSEIK
+745 AMAGKQLSSDIK

-800 DKLSDVRK
+800 DNLVT

>member
-1 MPHIEVKP
+1 MSKAIGHMPHIEVKP
-9 AESAAEKPLRLALC
+9 AESATEKPLRLALC

-32 PKLRAALRTIAFDS
+32 PKLRTALRTIAFDS

-117 PEIEE
+117 PEVEE
-122 RDTLFLEQS
+122 RDTLFLEQPLQ
-131 LELEP
+131 LEQ
-136 LCLQLEAFAKRRL
+136 LCLQLEAFAKRRQV
-149 AQKMAGLPF
+149 QKMAGLPF
-158 QGKSLALASNSQ
+158 QGKSLALVFSSP

-182 SGSYDKTALSGSCD
+182 SGSCD
-196 KTALSGSCDK
+196 KTALS
-206 TALSGSC
+206 
-213 DKTALS
+213 
-219 GSCDKTALSGSCD
+219 
-232 KTALS
+232 
-237 GSCDKTALSGSCDET
+237 
-252 ALSGSCKETALSSS
+252 
-266 GDKKALGGSCL
+266 
-277 NSSCVS
+277 SSCVS
-283 GLASGKKLTSSLCP
+283 GLAFGKESTSGLCS

-306 TLIASPKTLLS
+306 TLIANPKTLLS

-323 QQAQSRLSQSMSTHA
+323 QQAKSRLSQSMSADA

-358 SEGGEYYS
+358 PEGGEYYS
-366 LVLIGR
+366 LALIGR
-372 DATELIAES
+372 DAAELIAES
-381 ELLMGQLQKIT
+381 ELLLGQLRKIT
-392 SLAELPELELIT
+392 SLAEVPELELIT

-409 FCAKPLGPARLC
+409 FCAQPLGPARLC

-442 PNSYADFEAAATA
+442 PKSYADFEAAATA
-455 ENVALSTLL
+455 ENVALCTLL
-464 PTALSDASKE
+464 PTALSDISYTSALSDASKE
-474 TTLSDASKETTLSD
+474 TTLSDKE
-488 KAEAA
+488 EAT

-523 LKLGPAFAIGY
+523 FKLRPAFAIGY

-584 DAIYWNSF
+584 DAICWNSF

-631 CRALIKALGKRGV
+631 CRALIKSLGKRGV

-694 ARLERQ
+694 ARLERKP
-700 QIAETIATCFS
+700 IAETIATCFS
-711 QPLNLESLLQRARKH
+711 QPLNVESLLQRARKH

-745 AMAGKQLSSEIK
+745 AMAGKQLSSDIK

-800 DKLSDVRK
+800 DNLVT

>member
-53 WLVAEVKAGASLSLV
+53 WLVAEVKAGASLSLA

-117 PEIEE
+117 PEVEE
-122 RDTLFLEQS
+122 RDTLFLEQPLQ
-131 LELEP
+131 LEQ
-136 LCLQLEAFAKRRL
+136 LCLQLEAFAKRRQV
-149 AQKMAGLPF
+149 QKMAGLPF
-158 QGKSLALASNSQ
+158 QGKSLALVFSSP

-182 SGSYDKTALSGSCD
+182 SGSYDKTALSGSY
-196 KTALSGSCDK
+196 
-206 TALSGSC
+206 
-213 DKTALS
+213 
-219 GSCDKTALSGSCD
+219 
-232 KTALS
+232 
-237 GSCDKTALSGSCDET
+237 DKTALSGSCDEA
-252 ALSGSCKETALSSS
+252 ALSDSCDEKALS
-266 GDKKALGGSCL
+266 DSCL
-277 NSSCVS
+277 NSSGVS
-283 GLASGKKLTSSLCP
+283 GLAFGKESTSGLCP

-323 QQAQSRLSQSMSTHA
+323 QQAQSRLNQSMSADA
-338 LARWLTDELKT
+338 LARWLTDKLEA

-358 SEGGEYYS
+358 PEGGEYYS
-366 LVLIGR
+366 LALIGR
-372 DATELIAES
+372 DAAELIAES
-381 ELLMGQLQKIT
+381 ELLLGQLRKIT
-392 SLAELPELELIT
+392 SLAELPKLELIT

-442 PNSYADFEAAATA
+442 PKSYADFEAAATA

-464 PTALSDASKE
+464 PAALSDASNETALSDISYTSALSDASKE
-474 TTLSDASKETTLSD
+474 TALSD
-488 KAEAA
+488 KEEAT

-523 LKLGPAFAIGY
+523 FKLRPAFAIGY

-584 DAIYWNSF
+584 DAICWNSF
-592 LLRIDADS
+592 LLRIDTGS
-600 ITPLLQNPAYSR
+600 ITPLLQNPAYSW

-680 PVYIS
+680 PIYIS

-694 ARLERQ
+694 ARLERK

-711 QPLNLESLLQRARKH
+711 QPLDVESLLQRARKH

-745 AMAGKQLSSEIK
+745 AMAGNQLSSDIK

-800 DKLSDVRK
+800 DNLVT

>member
-32 PKLRAALRTIAFDS
+32 PKLRAALRTIACDN
-46 NQVPDWP
+46 NQVLDWP

-117 PEIEE
+117 PEVEE
-122 RDTLFLEQS
+122 RDTLFLEQPLK
-131 LELEP
+131 LEQ
-136 LCLQLEAFAKRRL
+136 LCLQLEAFAKRRQV
-149 AQKMAGLPF
+149 QKMAGLPF
-158 QGKSLALASNSQ
+158 QGKSLALVFSSP

-182 SGSYDKTALSGSCD
+182 SGS
-196 KTALSGSCDK
+196 
-206 TALSGSC
+206 
-213 DKTALS
+213 
-219 GSCDKTALSGSCD
+219 
-232 KTALS
+232 
-237 GSCDKTALSGSCDET
+237 CDET
-252 ALSGSCKETALSSS
+252 ALS
-266 GDKKALGGSCL
+266 
-277 NSSCVS
+277 SSCVS
-283 GLASGKKLTSSLCP
+283 GLAFGKESTSGLCP

-323 QQAQSRLSQSMSTHA
+323 QQAQSRLSQSMSADA
-338 LARWLTDELKT
+338 LAYWLTDELKT

-358 SEGGEYYS
+358 PEGCEYYS
-366 LVLIGR
+366 LALIGT
-372 DATELIAES
+372 DAAELIAES
-381 ELLMGQLQKIT
+381 ELLLGQLQKIT

-442 PNSYADFEAAATA
+442 PRSHADFEAAATA

-464 PTALSDASKE
+464 PTALSDKE
-474 TTLSDASKETTLSD
+474 
-488 KAEAA
+488 EAT

-523 LKLGPAFAIGY
+523 FKLRPAFAIGY

-574 VRQEWQLDAR
+574 VRHEWQLDAR
-584 DAIYWNSF
+584 DAICWNSF

-680 PVYIS
+680 PIYIS

-694 ARLERQ
+694 ARLERK

-711 QPLNLESLLQRARKH
+711 QPLDVESLLQRARKH

-745 AMAGKQLSSEIK
+745 AMAGKQLSSDIK

-800 DKLSDVRK
+800 DNLVT

>member
-1 MPHIEVKP
+1 MSKAIGPMPHIEVKP

-32 PKLRAALRTIAFDS
+32 PKLRAALRTIAFDT

-53 WLVAEVKAGASLSLV
+53 WLVAEVKAGASLSLA

-117 PEIEE
+117 PEVEE
-122 RDTLFLEQS
+122 RDTLFLEQP
-131 LELEP
+131 LELEQ
-136 LCLQLEAFAKRRL
+136 LCLQLEAFAKRRQ

-158 QGKSLALASNSQ
+158 QGKSLALASNSP
-170 AMALILSQGTAL
+170 AMALILCQG
-182 SGSYDKTALSGSCD
+182 TALSGSCD

-219 GSCDKTALSGSCD
+219 DSCNEK
-232 KTALS
+232 
-237 GSCDKTALSGSCDET
+237 ALSGSCDET
-252 ALSGSCKETALSSS
+252 ALSSSCM
-266 GDKKALGGSCL
+266 

-283 GLASGKKLTSSLCP
+283 GLAFGKESTSGLCS

-323 QQAQSRLSQSMSTHA
+323 QQAQSRLSQSMSTDA
-338 LARWLTDELKT
+338 LAYWLTDELKT

-358 SEGGEYYS
+358 PEGCEYYS
-366 LVLIGR
+366 LALIGR
-372 DATELIAES
+372 DAAELIAES
-381 ELLMGQLQKIT
+381 ELLLGQLRKIT
-392 SLAELPELELIT
+392 SLAEVQELELIT

-442 PNSYADFEAAATA
+442 PRSHADFEAAATA

-464 PTALSDASKE
+464 PAALSDISYTSALSDASNE
-474 TTLSDASKETTLSD
+474 TALSSV
-488 KAEAA
+488 AEAA

-502 AEQAVAGVGASVL
+502 AEQAVAGVCASVL

-523 LKLGPAFAIGY
+523 FKLRPAFAIGY

-545 GVWDKPFALVKPTL
+545 GVWDNPFALVKPTL

-574 VRQEWQLDAR
+574 VRQEWQLDVR
-584 DAIYWNSF
+584 DAICWNSF

-680 PVYIS
+680 PIYIS
-685 AGSEQPLKP
+685 AGNEQPLKP
-694 ARLERQ
+694 ASLERK

-711 QPLNLESLLQRARKH
+711 QPLDVESLLQRARKH

-745 AMAGKQLSSEIK
+745 AMAGKQLSSDIK
-757 AFGCDRKHSGAA
+757 AFGCDRKHSGVA

-800 DKLSDVRK
+800 DNLVT

>member
-1 MPHIEVKP
+1 MPHIGVKP

-117 PEIEE
+117 PEVEE
-122 RDTLFLEQS
+122 RDTLFLEQPLQ
-131 LELEP
+131 LEQ
-136 LCLQLEAFAKRRL
+136 LCLQLEAFAKRRQV
-149 AQKMAGLPF
+149 QKMAGLPF
-158 QGKSLALASNSQ
+158 QGKSLALVFSSP

-182 SGSYDKTALSGSCD
+182 SGSCM
-196 KTALSGSCDK
+196 
-206 TALSGSC
+206 
-213 DKTALS
+213 
-219 GSCDKTALSGSCD
+219 
-232 KTALS
+232 
-237 GSCDKTALSGSCDET
+237 
-252 ALSGSCKETALSSS
+252 
-266 GDKKALGGSCL
+266 

-283 GLASGKKLTSSLCP
+283 GLAFGKESTSGLCP

-306 TLIASPKTLLS
+306 TLIANPKTLLS

-323 QQAQSRLSQSMSTHA
+323 QQAKSRLSQSMSADA
-338 LARWLTDELKT
+338 LAYWLTDELKT

-358 SEGGEYYS
+358 PEGGEYYS
-366 LVLIGR
+366 LALIGR
-372 DATELIAES
+372 DAAELIAES
-381 ELLMGQLQKIT
+381 ELLLGQLRKIT
-392 SLAELPELELIT
+392 SLAEVPELELIT

-409 FCAKPLGPARLC
+409 FCAQPLGPARLC

-442 PNSYADFEAAATA
+442 PKSYADFEAAATA
-455 ENVALSTLL
+455 ENVALCTLL
-464 PTALSDASKE
+464 PTALSDISYTSA
-474 TTLSDASKETTLSD
+474 LSDASNETALSD
-488 KAEAA
+488 KGEAA

-523 LKLGPAFAIGY
+523 FKLRPAFAIGY

-545 GVWDKPFALVKPTL
+545 GVWNKPFALVKPTL

-584 DAIYWNSF
+584 DAICWNSF

-631 CRALIKALGKRGV
+631 CRALIKSLGKRGV

-694 ARLERQ
+694 ARLERKP
-700 QIAETIATCFS
+700 IAETIATCFS
-711 QPLNLESLLQRARKH
+711 QPLNVESLLQRARKH

-745 AMAGKQLSSEIK
+745 AMAGKQLSSDIK

-800 DKLSDVRK
+800 DNLVT

>member
-1 MPHIEVKP
+1 MSKAIGPMPHIEVKP

-53 WLVAEVKAGASLSLV
+53 WLVAKVKAGASLSLV

-117 PEIEE
+117 PEVEE
-122 RDTLFLEQS
+122 RDTLFLEQP
-131 LELEP
+131 LQLEP
-136 LCLQLEAFAKRRL
+136 LCLQLEAFAKRRQ

-158 QGKSLALASNSQ
+158 QGKSLALASNSP

-182 SGSYDKTALSGSCD
+182 SGS
-196 KTALSGSCDK
+196 
-206 TALSGSC
+206 
-213 DKTALS
+213 
-219 GSCDKTALSGSCD
+219 
-232 KTALS
+232 
-237 GSCDKTALSGSCDET
+237 CDET
-252 ALSGSCKETALSSS
+252 ALSGSYDKTALSDSCVSS
-266 GDKKALGGSCL
+266 F
-277 NSSCVS
+277 CVS
-283 GLASGKKLTSSLCP
+283 GLASGKESTSGLCP

-338 LARWLTDELKT
+338 LAHWLTDELKT
-349 LEQSFSGTA
+349 LEQSFSDTA
-358 SEGGEYYS
+358 PEGGEYYS

-381 ELLMGQLQKIT
+381 ELLLGQLQKIT

-464 PTALSDASKE
+464 PTALSDKG
-474 TTLSDASKETTLSD
+474 
-488 KAEAA
+488 EAA

-523 LKLGPAFAIGY
+523 FKLCPAFAIGY

-584 DAIYWNSF
+584 DAICWNSF

-680 PVYIS
+680 PIYIS
-685 AGSEQPLKP
+685 AGNEQPLKP

-711 QPLNLESLLQRARKH
+711 QPLDVESLLQRARKH

-745 AMAGKQLSSEIK
+745 AMAGKQLSSDIK
-757 AFGCDRKHSGAA
+757 AFGCDRKHSGTA

-800 DKLSDVRK
+800 DNLVT

>member
-1 MPHIEVKP
+1 MPHIGVKP

-117 PEIEE
+117 PEMEE
-122 RDTLFLEQS
+122 RDTLFLEQP

-149 AQKMAGLPF
+149 SQKMAGLPF
-158 QGKSLALASNSQ
+158 QGKSLALASNSP

-182 SGSYDKTALSGSCD
+182 SGSYDKKVLSGSCD
-196 KTALSGSCDK
+196 E
-206 TALSGSC
+206 
-213 DKTALS
+213 
-219 GSCDKTALSGSCD
+219 
-232 KTALS
+232 TALS

-252 ALSGSCKETALSSS
+252 ALSGSCDETALS
-266 GDKKALGGSCL
+266 
-277 NSSCVS
+277 SSCVS
-283 GLASGKKLTSSLCP
+283 GLAFGKESTSGLCP

-306 TLIASPKTLLS
+306 TLIARPKTLLS

-323 QQAQSRLSQSMSTHA
+323 QQAQSRLSQSMSADA
-338 LARWLTDELKT
+338 LARWLTDELKA

-358 SEGGEYYS
+358 PEGSEYYS
-366 LVLIGR
+366 LALIGT
-372 DATELIAES
+372 DAAELIAES
-381 ELLMGQLQKIT
+381 KLLLGQLQKIT

-435 GALKQAF
+435 SALKQAF
-442 PNSYADFEAAATA
+442 PRSHADFEAAATA

-464 PTALSDASKE
+464 PTALSDISYTSA
-474 TTLSDASKETTLSD
+474 LSDASNETTLSD
-488 KAEAA
+488 KEEAT

-523 LKLGPAFAIGY
+523 FKLRPAFAIGY

-584 DAIYWNSF
+584 DAIGWNSF

-665 AFYDRPLSGELEQPQ
+665 AFYNRPLSGELEQPQ
-680 PVYIS
+680 PIYIS

-694 ARLERQ
+694 ARLERK

-711 QPLNLESLLQRARKH
+711 QPLDVESLLQRARKH

-745 AMAGKQLSSEIK
+745 AMAGKQLSSDIK

-800 DKLSDVRK
+800 DNLVT

>member
-1 MPHIEVKP
+1 MSKAIGPMPHIEVKP

-158 QGKSLALASNSQ
+158 QGKSLALASNSP

-182 SGSYDKTALSGSCD
+182 SGSYDKTALSSSCD
-196 KTALSGSCDK
+196 EKALSD
-206 TALSGSC
+206 
-213 DKTALS
+213 
-219 GSCDKTALSGSCD
+219 
-232 KTALS
+232 
-237 GSCDKTALSGSCDET
+237 SCDET
-252 ALSGSCKETALSSS
+252 ALSGSYDKTALSDSCVSS
-266 GDKKALGGSCL
+266 F
-277 NSSCVS
+277 CVS
-283 GLASGKKLTSSLCP
+283 GLAFGKESSSGLCS

-306 TLIASPKTLLS
+306 TLIANPKTLLS

-323 QQAQSRLSQSMSTHA
+323 QQAQSRLSQSMSADA

-349 LEQSFSGTA
+349 LEQSFSGIA
-358 SEGGEYYS
+358 PEGGEYYS
-366 LVLIGR
+366 VVLIGR

-442 PNSYADFEAAATA
+442 PKSYADFEAAATA

-464 PTALSDASKE
+464 PTALNDVSN
-474 TTLSDASKETTLSD
+474 ETTLSD
-488 KAEAA
+488 KEEAA

-523 LKLGPAFAIGY
+523 FKLCPAFAIGY

-584 DAIYWNSF
+584 DAIGWNSF
-592 LLRIDADS
+592 LLRIDTGS

-665 AFYDRPLSGELEQPQ
+665 AFYNRPLSGELEQPQ
-680 PVYIS
+680 PIYIS

-694 ARLERQ
+694 ARLERK

-711 QPLNLESLLQRARKH
+711 QPLNVESLLQRARKH

-745 AMAGKQLSSEIK
+745 AMAGKQLSSDIK

-800 DKLSDVRK
+800 DNLVT

>member
-1 MPHIEVKP
+1 MIGPMPHIGVKP

-46 NQVPDWP
+46 NQVLDLP

-117 PEIEE
+117 PEVEE
-122 RDTLFLEQS
+122 RDTLFLEQP
-131 LELEP
+131 LTLEP

-158 QGKSLALASNSQ
+158 QGKSLALASNSP

-182 SGSYDKTALSGSCD
+182 SGSCM
-196 KTALSGSCDK
+196 
-206 TALSGSC
+206 
-213 DKTALS
+213 
-219 GSCDKTALSGSCD
+219 
-232 KTALS
+232 
-237 GSCDKTALSGSCDET
+237 
-252 ALSGSCKETALSSS
+252 
-266 GDKKALGGSCL
+266 

-283 GLASGKKLTSSLCP
+283 GLAFGKESTSGLCP

-306 TLIASPKTLLS
+306 TLIARPKTLLS

-323 QQAQSRLSQSMSTHA
+323 QQAQSRLSQSMSADA
-338 LARWLTDELKT
+338 LARWLTDELKA

-358 SEGGEYYS
+358 PEGSEYYS
-366 LVLIGR
+366 LALIGK
-372 DATELIAES
+372 DAAELIAES
-381 ELLMGQLQKIT
+381 ELLLGQLQKIT
-392 SLAELPELELIT
+392 SLAELPVLELIT

-442 PNSYADFEAAATA
+442 PKSYADFEAAATA

-464 PTALSDASKE
+464 PTALSDKG
-474 TTLSDASKETTLSD
+474 
-488 KAEAA
+488 EAA

-523 LKLGPAFAIGY
+523 FKLCPAFAIGY

-540 MFAAN
+540 MFAAT

-584 DAIYWNSF
+584 DAIGWNSF
-592 LLRIDADS
+592 LLRIDTGS

-665 AFYDRPLSGELEQPQ
+665 AFYNRPLSGELEQPQ
-680 PVYIS
+680 PIYIS

-694 ARLERQ
+694 ARLERK

-711 QPLNLESLLQRARKH
+711 QPLDVESLLQRARKH

-745 AMAGKQLSSEIK
+745 AMAGKQLSSDIK

-800 DKLSDVRK
+800 DNLVT

>member
-1 MPHIEVKP
+1 MSKAIGPMPHIGVKP

-117 PEIEE
+117 PETEE
-122 RDTLFLEQS
+122 RDTLFLEQP
-131 LELEP
+131 LELEQ

-158 QGKSLALASNSQ
+158 QGKSLALASNSP

-182 SGSYDKTALSGSCD
+182 SGSYDKKVLSGSCD
-196 KTALSGSCDK
+196 E
-206 TALSGSC
+206 
-213 DKTALS
+213 
-219 GSCDKTALSGSCD
+219 
-232 KTALS
+232 TALS

-252 ALSGSCKETALSSS
+252 ALS
-266 GDKKALGGSCL
+266 DSCL
-277 NSSCVS
+277 NSSGVS
-283 GLASGKKLTSSLCP
+283 GLAFGKESTSGLCP

-323 QQAQSRLSQSMSTHA
+323 QQAKSRLSQSMSADA

-358 SEGGEYYS
+358 PEGGEYYS
-366 LVLIGR
+366 LALIGR
-372 DATELIAES
+372 DAAELIAES
-381 ELLMGQLQKIT
+381 ELLLGQLRKIT
-392 SLAELPELELIT
+392 SLAEVPELELIT

-409 FCAKPLGPARLC
+409 FCAQPLGPARLC

-442 PNSYADFEAAATA
+442 PKSYADFEAAATA

-464 PTALSDASKE
+464 PTALSDISYTSA
-474 TTLSDASKETTLSD
+474 LSDASKETTLSD
-488 KAEAA
+488 KEEAA

-523 LKLGPAFAIGY
+523 FKLRPAFTIGY

-584 DAIYWNSF
+584 DAICWNSF

-680 PVYIS
+680 PIYIS

-694 ARLERQ
+694 ARLERKP
-700 QIAETIATCFS
+700 IAETIATCFS
-711 QPLNLESLLQRARKH
+711 QPLDVESLLQRARKH

-745 AMAGKQLSSEIK
+745 AMAGKQLSSDIK
-757 AFGCDRKHSGAA
+757 AFGCDRKHSGSA

-800 DKLSDVRK
+800 DNLVT

>member
-1 MPHIEVKP
+1 MPHIGVKP

-68 LPSKQRL
+68 QPSKQRL

-117 PEIEE
+117 PEVEE
-122 RDTLFLEQS
+122 RDILFLEQPLQ
-131 LELEP
+131 LEQ
-136 LCLQLEAFAKRRL
+136 LCLQLEAFAKRRQV
-149 AQKMAGLPF
+149 QKMAGLPF
-158 QGKSLALASNSQ
+158 QGKSLALVFSSP

-182 SGSYDKTALSGSCD
+182 SGYCD
-196 KTALSGSCDK
+196 KTALS
-206 TALSGSC
+206 
-213 DKTALS
+213 
-219 GSCDKTALSGSCD
+219 
-232 KTALS
+232 
-237 GSCDKTALSGSCDET
+237 
-252 ALSGSCKETALSSS
+252 
-266 GDKKALGGSCL
+266 
-277 NSSCVS
+277 SSCVS
-283 GLASGKKLTSSLCP
+283 GLAFGKESTSGLCT

-338 LARWLTDELKT
+338 LAHWLTDELKT
-349 LEQSFSGTA
+349 LEQSFSDTA
-358 SEGGEYYS
+358 PEGGEYYS

-381 ELLMGQLQKIT
+381 ELLLGQLQKIT

-409 FCAKPLGPARLC
+409 FCAQPLGPARLC

-442 PNSYADFEAAATA
+442 PKSYADFEAAATA

-464 PTALSDASKE
+464 PTALSDASNE
-474 TTLSDASKETTLSD
+474 TALSD
-488 KAEAA
+488 KGEAA

-523 LKLGPAFAIGY
+523 FKLRPAFAIGY

-584 DAIYWNSF
+584 DAICWNSF

-631 CRALIKALGKRGV
+631 CRALIKSLGKRGV

-694 ARLERQ
+694 ARLERKP
-700 QIAETIATCFS
+700 IAETIATCFS
-711 QPLNLESLLQRARKH
+711 QPLNVESLLQRARKH

-745 AMAGKQLSSEIK
+745 AMAGKQLSSDIK

-800 DKLSDVRK
+800 DNLVT

>member
-1 MPHIEVKP
+1 MSKAIGPMPHIGVKP

-103 PQQLLKQAWQQAKR
+103 QQLLKQAWQQAKR
-117 PEIEE
+117 PEVEE
-122 RDTLFLEQS
+122 RDTLFLEQP
-131 LELEP
+131 LQLEP

-158 QGKSLALASNSQ
+158 QGKSLALASNSP
-170 AMALILSQGTAL
+170 AMVLILSQGTAL
-182 SGSYDKTALSGSCD
+182 SGSYDKTALSG
-196 KTALSGSCDK
+196 
-206 TALSGSC
+206 
-213 DKTALS
+213 
-219 GSCDKTALSGSCD
+219 
-232 KTALS
+232 
-237 GSCDKTALSGSCDET
+237 
-252 ALSGSCKETALSSS
+252 
-266 GDKKALGGSCL
+266 
-277 NSSCVS
+277 
-283 GLASGKKLTSSLCP
+283 LASGKESTSGLCS

-323 QQAQSRLSQSMSTHA
+323 QQAQSRLSQSMSADA

-358 SEGGEYYS
+358 PEGGEYYS
-366 LVLIGR
+366 LALIGR
-372 DATELIAES
+372 DAAELIAES
-381 ELLMGQLQKIT
+381 ELLLGQLRKIT
-392 SLAELPELELIT
+392 SLAKLPELELIT

-409 FCAKPLGPARLC
+409 FCAQPLGPARLC

-442 PNSYADFEAAATA
+442 PKSYADFEAAATA

-464 PTALSDASKE
+464 PTALSDKG
-474 TTLSDASKETTLSD
+474 
-488 KAEAA
+488 EAA

-523 LKLGPAFAIGY
+523 FKLRPAFAIGY

-574 VRQEWQLDAR
+574 VRQEWQLDTR
-584 DAIYWNSF
+584 DAICWNSF
-592 LLRIDADS
+592 LLRIDTGS

-680 PVYIS
+680 PIYIS
-685 AGSEQPLKP
+685 AGNEQPLKP
-694 ARLERQ
+694 ASLERK

-711 QPLNLESLLQRARKH
+711 QPLDVESLLQRARKH

-745 AMAGKQLSSEIK
+745 AMAGKQLSSDIK
-757 AFGCDRKHSGAA
+757 AFGCDRKHSGGA

-800 DKLSDVRK
+800 DNLVT

>member
-1 MPHIEVKP
+1 MSKAIGPMPHIGVKP

-53 WLVAEVKAGASLSLV
+53 WLVADVKAGASLSLV

-117 PEIEE
+117 PEVEE
-122 RDTLFLEQS
+122 RDTLFLEQP
-131 LELEP
+131 LTLEP

-158 QGKSLALASNSQ
+158 QGKSLALVFSSP

-182 SGSYDKTALSGSCD
+182 SS
-196 KTALSGSCDK
+196 
-206 TALSGSC
+206 
-213 DKTALS
+213 
-219 GSCDKTALSGSCD
+219 
-232 KTALS
+232 
-237 GSCDKTALSGSCDET
+237 SCDET
-252 ALSGSCKETALSSS
+252 ALS
-266 GDKKALGGSCL
+266 
-277 NSSCVS
+277 SSCVS
-283 GLASGKKLTSSLCP
+283 GLAFGKESTSGLCP

-306 TLIASPKTLLS
+306 TLIARPKTLLS

-323 QQAQSRLSQSMSTHA
+323 QQAQSRLSQSMSADA
-338 LARWLTDELKT
+338 LARWLTDELKA

-358 SEGGEYYS
+358 PEGSEYYS
-366 LVLIGR
+366 LALIGK
-372 DATELIAES
+372 DAAELIAES
-381 ELLMGQLQKIT
+381 ELLLGQLQKIT
-392 SLAELPELELIT
+392 SLAELPVLELIT

-442 PNSYADFEAAATA
+442 PKSYADFEAAATA

-464 PTALSDASKE
+464 PTALSDKG
-474 TTLSDASKETTLSD
+474 
-488 KAEAA
+488 EAA

-523 LKLGPAFAIGY
+523 FKLCPAFAIGY

-584 DAIYWNSF
+584 DAIGWNSF

-665 AFYDRPLSGELEQPQ
+665 AFYNRQLSGELEQPQ

-694 ARLERQ
+694 ARLERKP
-700 QIAETIATCFS
+700 IAETIATCFS
-711 QPLNLESLLQRARKH
+711 QPLDVESLLQRARKH

-745 AMAGKQLSSEIK
+745 AMAGKQLSSDIK

-800 DKLSDVRK
+800 DNFSDVRK

>member
-1 MPHIEVKP
+1 MSKAIGPMPHIEVKP

-117 PEIEE
+117 PEMEE
-122 RDTLFLEQS
+122 RDTLFLEQP

-149 AQKMAGLPF
+149 SQKMAGLPF
-158 QGKSLALASNSQ
+158 QGKSLALVFSSP

-182 SGSYDKTALSGSCD
+182 SGSCD
-196 KTALSGSCDK
+196 KTALSSSCDEK
-206 TALSGSC
+206 ALS
-213 DKTALS
+213 D
-219 GSCDKTALSGSCD
+219 
-232 KTALS
+232 
-237 GSCDKTALSGSCDET
+237 SCDET
-252 ALSGSCKETALSSS
+252 ALSGSYDKTALSDSCVSS
-266 GDKKALGGSCL
+266 F
-277 NSSCVS
+277 CVS
-283 GLASGKKLTSSLCP
+283 GLASGKESTSGLCT

-338 LARWLTDELKT
+338 LAHWLTDELKT
-349 LEQSFSGTA
+349 LEQSFSDTA
-358 SEGGEYYS
+358 PEGGEYYS
-366 LVLIGR
+366 LVLIGK

-381 ELLMGQLQKIT
+381 ELLLGQLQKIT

-442 PNSYADFEAAATA
+442 PKSYADFEAAATA

-464 PTALSDASKE
+464 PTALSDASNE
-474 TTLSDASKETTLSD
+474 TALSD
-488 KAEAA
+488 KGEAA

-523 LKLGPAFAIGY
+523 FKLRPAFAIGY

-584 DAIYWNSF
+584 DAIGWNSF
-592 LLRIDADS
+592 LLRIDTGS

-665 AFYDRPLSGELEQPQ
+665 AFYNRPLSGELEQPQ
-680 PVYIS
+680 PIYIS

-694 ARLERQ
+694 ARLERK

-711 QPLNLESLLQRARKH
+711 QPLDVESLLQRARKH

-745 AMAGKQLSSEIK
+745 AMAGKQLSSDIK

-800 DKLSDVRK
+800 DNLVT

>member
-1 MPHIEVKP
+1 MSKAIGPMPHIGV
-9 AESAAEKPLRLALC
+9 KPLRLALC

-117 PEIEE
+117 PEPEE
-122 RDTLFLEQS
+122 RATLFLEQPLQ
-131 LELEP
+131 LEQ
-136 LCLQLEAFAKRRL
+136 LCLQLEAFAKRRQV
-149 AQKMAGLPF
+149 QKMAGLPF
-158 QGKSLALASNSQ
+158 QGKSLALASNSP
-170 AMALILSQGTAL
+170 AMALILSQG
-182 SGSYDKTALSGSCD
+182 
-196 KTALSGSCDK
+196 
-206 TALSGSC
+206 
-213 DKTALS
+213 
-219 GSCDKTALSGSCD
+219 
-232 KTALS
+232 TALS
-237 GSCDKTALSGSCDET
+237 GSCDKTALSGSCDEA
-252 ALSGSCKETALSSS
+252 ALS
-266 GDKKALGGSCL
+266 DSCL

-283 GLASGKKLTSSLCP
+283 GLAFGKESTSGLCP

-323 QQAQSRLSQSMSTHA
+323 QQAQSRLSQSMSADA
-338 LARWLTDELKT
+338 LAYWLTDELKT

-358 SEGGEYYS
+358 PEGCEYYS
-366 LVLIGR
+366 LALIGT
-372 DATELIAES
+372 DAAELIAES
-381 ELLMGQLQKIT
+381 ELLLGQLQKIT

-442 PNSYADFEAAATA
+442 PRSHADFEAAATA

-464 PTALSDASKE
+464 PTALSDVSN
-474 TTLSDASKETTLSD
+474 ETTLSD
-488 KAEAA
+488 KEEAT

-523 LKLGPAFAIGY
+523 FKLRPAFAIGY

-584 DAIYWNSF
+584 DAIGWNSF
-592 LLRIDADS
+592 LLRIDTGS

-665 AFYDRPLSGELEQPQ
+665 AFYNRPLSGELEQPQ
-680 PVYIS
+680 PIYIS

-694 ARLERQ
+694 ARLERK

-711 QPLNLESLLQRARKH
+711 QPLDVESLLQRARKH

-745 AMAGKQLSSEIK
+745 AMAGKQLSSDIK

-791 ALYPQLARP
+791 ALYPQFARP

>member
-1 MPHIEVKP
+1 MSKAIGPMPHIGVKP

-23 LVEEEQSLA
+23 MVEEEQSLA

-46 NQVPDWP
+46 NQVPDLP
-53 WLVAEVKAGASLSLV
+53 WLVAEVKAGASLSLA

-117 PEIEE
+117 PETEE
-122 RDTLFLEQS
+122 RDTLFLEQP
-131 LELEP
+131 LELEQ

-158 QGKSLALASNSQ
+158 QGKSLALASNSP

-182 SGSYDKTALSGSCD
+182 SGYCD

-206 TALSGSC
+206 TALSGSYN
-213 DKTALS
+213 KTALS
-219 GSCDKTALSGSCD
+219 GSCDKTALSD
-232 KTALS
+232 
-237 GSCDKTALSGSCDET
+237 
-252 ALSGSCKETALSSS
+252 
-266 GDKKALGGSCL
+266 SCL
-277 NSSCVS
+277 NSSGVS
-283 GLASGKKLTSSLCP
+283 GLAFGKESTSGLCP

-323 QQAQSRLSQSMSTHA
+323 QQAQSRLSQSMSADA
-338 LARWLTDELKT
+338 LARWLTDELEA

-358 SEGGEYYS
+358 PEGGEYYS
-366 LVLIGR
+366 LALIGR
-372 DATELIAES
+372 DAAELIAES
-381 ELLMGQLQKIT
+381 ELLLGQLQKIT
-392 SLAELPELELIT
+392 SLTELPVLELIT
-404 PNGSV
+404 PNGSI

-421 FVYPGVGTAYHGML
+421 FVYPGVGTAYHDML

-442 PNSYADFEAAATA
+442 PKSYADFEAAATA

-464 PTALSDASKE
+464 PTALSDKG
-474 TTLSDASKETTLSD
+474 
-488 KAEAA
+488 EAA
-493 PSPAPTMTL
+493 PSPAPTITL

-523 LKLGPAFAIGY
+523 FKLCPAFAIGY

-584 DAIYWNSF
+584 DAIGWNSF

-665 AFYDRPLSGELEQPQ
+665 AFYNRQLSGELEQPQ
-680 PVYIS
+680 PIYIS

-694 ARLERQ
+694 ARLERK

-711 QPLNLESLLQRARKH
+711 QPLNVESLLQRARKH

-745 AMAGKQLSSEIK
+745 AMAGKQLSSDIK

-800 DKLSDVRK
+800 DNLVT

>member
-1 MPHIEVKP
+1 MPHIGVKP

-32 PKLRAALRTIAFDS
+32 PKLRTALRTIAFDS

-117 PEIEE
+117 PEVEE
-122 RDTLFLEQS
+122 RDTLFLEQPLQ
-131 LELEP
+131 LEQ
-136 LCLQLEAFAKRRL
+136 LCLQLEAFAKRRQV
-149 AQKMAGLPF
+149 QKMAGLPF
-158 QGKSLALASNSQ
+158 QGKSLALVFSSP

-182 SGSYDKTALSGSCD
+182 SGSCD
-196 KTALSGSCDK
+196 KTALS
-206 TALSGSC
+206 
-213 DKTALS
+213 
-219 GSCDKTALSGSCD
+219 
-232 KTALS
+232 
-237 GSCDKTALSGSCDET
+237 
-252 ALSGSCKETALSSS
+252 
-266 GDKKALGGSCL
+266 
-277 NSSCVS
+277 SSCVS
-283 GLASGKKLTSSLCP
+283 GLAFGKESTSGLCS

-306 TLIASPKTLLS
+306 TLIANPKTLLS

-323 QQAQSRLSQSMSTHA
+323 QQAQSRLSQSMSADA

-358 SEGGEYYS
+358 PEGGEYYS
-366 LVLIGR
+366 LVLIGK
-372 DATELIAES
+372 DAAELIAES
-381 ELLMGQLQKIT
+381 ELLLGQLRKIT
-392 SLAELPELELIT
+392 SLAEVPELELIT

-409 FCAKPLGPARLC
+409 FCAQPLGPARLC

-442 PNSYADFEAAATA
+442 PKSYADFEAAATA
-455 ENVALSTLL
+455 ENVALCTLL
-464 PTALSDASKE
+464 PTALSDISYTSALSDASKE
-474 TTLSDASKETTLSD
+474 TTLSDKE
-488 KAEAA
+488 EAT

-523 LKLGPAFAIGY
+523 FKLRPAFAIGY

-584 DAIYWNSF
+584 DAICWNSF

-631 CRALIKALGKRGV
+631 CRALIKSLGKRGV

-665 AFYDRPLSGELEQPQ
+665 TFYDRPLSGELEQPQ

-694 ARLERQ
+694 ARLERKP
-700 QIAETIATCFS
+700 IAETIATCFS
-711 QPLNLESLLQRARKH
+711 QPLNVESLLQRARKH

-745 AMAGKQLSSEIK
+745 AMAGKQLSSDIK

-800 DKLSDVRK
+800 DNLVT

>member
-1 MPHIEVKP
+1 MPHIGVKP

-53 WLVAEVKAGASLSLV
+53 WLVAEVKAGASLSLA

-117 PEIEE
+117 PETEE
-122 RDTLFLEQS
+122 RDNLFLEQPLQ
-131 LELEP
+131 LEQ
-136 LCLQLEAFAKRRL
+136 LCLQLEAFAKRRQV
-149 AQKMAGLPF
+149 QKMAGLPF
-158 QGKSLALASNSQ
+158 QGKSLALVFSSP

-182 SGSYDKTALSGSCD
+182 SGSCD
-196 KTALSGSCDK
+196 KTALS
-206 TALSGSC
+206 
-213 DKTALS
+213 
-219 GSCDKTALSGSCD
+219 
-232 KTALS
+232 
-237 GSCDKTALSGSCDET
+237 
-252 ALSGSCKETALSSS
+252 
-266 GDKKALGGSCL
+266 
-277 NSSCVS
+277 SSCVS
-283 GLASGKKLTSSLCP
+283 GLAFGKESTSGLYS

-306 TLIASPKTLLS
+306 TLIANPKTLLS

-323 QQAQSRLSQSMSTHA
+323 QQAKSRLSQSMSADA

-358 SEGGEYYS
+358 PEGGEYYS
-366 LVLIGR
+366 LALIGR
-372 DATELIAES
+372 DAAELIAES
-381 ELLMGQLQKIT
+381 ELLLGQLRKIT
-392 SLAELPELELIT
+392 SLAEVPELELIT

-409 FCAKPLGPARLC
+409 FCAQPLGPARLC

-442 PNSYADFEAAATA
+442 PKSYADFEAAATA

-464 PTALSDASKE
+464 PAALSDISYTSA
-474 TTLSDASKETTLSD
+474 LSD
-488 KAEAA
+488 KEEAT

-523 LKLGPAFAIGY
+523 FKLRPAFAIGY

-584 DAIYWNSF
+584 DAICWNSF

-665 AFYDRPLSGELEQPQ
+665 TFYDRPLSGELEQPQ

-694 ARLERQ
+694 ARLERK

-711 QPLNLESLLQRARKH
+711 QPLNVESLLQRARKH

-745 AMAGKQLSSEIK
+745 AMAGKQLSSDIK
-757 AFGCDRKHSGAA
+757 AFGCDRKHSGSA

-800 DKLSDVRK
+800 DNLVT

>member
-1 MPHIEVKP
+1 MSKAIGPMPHIGVKP

-117 PEIEE
+117 PEVEE
-122 RDTLFLEQS
+122 RDTLFLEQPLQ
-131 LELEP
+131 LEQ
-136 LCLQLEAFAKRRL
+136 LCLQLEAFAKRRQV
-149 AQKMAGLPF
+149 QKMAGLPF
-158 QGKSLALASNSQ
+158 QGKSLALVFSSP

-182 SGSYDKTALSGSCD
+182 SGSCM
-196 KTALSGSCDK
+196 
-206 TALSGSC
+206 
-213 DKTALS
+213 
-219 GSCDKTALSGSCD
+219 
-232 KTALS
+232 
-237 GSCDKTALSGSCDET
+237 
-252 ALSGSCKETALSSS
+252 
-266 GDKKALGGSCL
+266 

-283 GLASGKKLTSSLCP
+283 GLAFGKESTSGLCP
-297 QGAPWLLPL
+297 KGAPWLLPL

-323 QQAQSRLSQSMSTHA
+323 QQAKSRLSQSMSADA

-358 SEGGEYYS
+358 PEGGEYYS
-366 LVLIGR
+366 LVLIGK
-372 DATELIAES
+372 DAAELIAES
-381 ELLMGQLQKIT
+381 ELLLGQLRKIT
-392 SLAELPELELIT
+392 SLAEVPELELIT

-442 PNSYADFEAAATA
+442 PRSHADFEAAATA
-455 ENVALSTLL
+455 ENVALSTPL
-464 PTALSDASKE
+464 PAALSDISYTSSLSDASNETALSDKE
-474 TTLSDASKETTLSD
+474 
-488 KAEAA
+488 EAT

-523 LKLGPAFAIGY
+523 FKLRPAFAIGY

-574 VRQEWQLDAR
+574 VRQEWQLDVR
-584 DAIYWNSF
+584 DAICWNSF

-600 ITPLLQNPAYSR
+600 ITPLLQNPVYSR

-659 VKPELT
+659 IKPELT
-665 AFYDRPLSGELEQPQ
+665 VFYDRPLSGELEQPQ
-680 PVYIS
+680 PIYIS

-694 ARLERQ
+694 ARLERK

-711 QPLNLESLLQRARKH
+711 QPLNVESLLQRARKH

-745 AMAGKQLSSEIK
+745 AMAGKQLSSDIK

-800 DKLSDVRK
+800 DNLVT

>member
-46 NQVPDWP
+46 NQAPDWP
-53 WLVAEVKAGASLSLV
+53 WLVTEVKAGASLSLV

-158 QGKSLALASNSQ
+158 QGKSLALASNSP
-170 AMALILSQGTAL
+170 AMVLILSQGTAL

-196 KTALSGSCDK
+196 EAAL
-206 TALSGSC
+206 
-213 DKTALS
+213 
-219 GSCDKTALSGSCD
+219 
-232 KTALS
+232 
-237 GSCDKTALSGSCDET
+237 
-252 ALSGSCKETALSSS
+252 
-266 GDKKALGGSCL
+266 
-277 NSSCVS
+277 S
-283 GLASGKKLTSSLCP
+283 GLASGKESTSGLCP

-349 LEQSFSGTA
+349 LEQSFSDTA
-358 SEGGEYYS
+358 PEGGEYYS

-381 ELLMGQLQKIT
+381 ELLLGQLQKIT
-392 SLAELPELELIT
+392 PLAELPELELIT

-409 FCAKPLGPARLC
+409 FCAKPLSPARLC

-464 PTALSDASKE
+464 PPALSSV
-474 TTLSDASKETTLSD
+474 
-488 KAEAA
+488 AEAA

-523 LKLGPAFAIGY
+523 FKLRPAFAIGY

-584 DAIYWNSF
+584 DAICWNSF

-631 CRALIKALGKRGV
+631 CRALIKSLGKRGV

-665 AFYDRPLSGELEQPQ
+665 AFYDRSLSGELEQPQ

-711 QPLNLESLLQRARKH
+711 QPLDVESLLQRARKH

-745 AMAGKQLSSEIK
+745 AMAGKQLSSDIK

>member
-1 MPHIEVKP
+1 MSKAIGPMPHIGVKP

-46 NQVPDWP
+46 NQAPDWP

-131 LELEP
+131 LELES

-158 QGKSLALASNSQ
+158 QGKSLALASNSP
-170 AMALILSQGTAL
+170 AMALILSQGTALSGSYDKTALSGSCDEAALSGSCDKTAL

-213 DKTALS
+213 D
-219 GSCDKTALSGSCD
+219 
-232 KTALS
+232 
-237 GSCDKTALSGSCDET
+237 ET
-252 ALSGSCKETALSSS
+252 ALS
-266 GDKKALGGSCL
+266 DSCL
-277 NSSCVS
+277 NSSGVS
-283 GLASGKKLTSSLCP
+283 GLASGKESTSGLCP

-349 LEQSFSGTA
+349 LEQSFSDTA
-358 SEGGEYYS
+358 PEGGEYYS

-381 ELLMGQLQKIT
+381 ELLLGQLQKIT

-474 TTLSDASKETTLSD
+474 TTLSD

-502 AEQAVAGVGASVL
+502 AEQAVSGVGASVL

-523 LKLGPAFAIGY
+523 LKLRPAFAIGY

-685 AGSEQPLKP
+685 AGSEQSLKP

-745 AMAGKQLSSEIK
+745 AMAGKQLSSDIK

>member
-1 MPHIEVKP
+1 MPHIGV
-9 AESAAEKPLRLALC
+9 KPLRLALC

-117 PEIEE
+117 PEVEE
-122 RDTLFLEQS
+122 RDTLFLEQP
-131 LELEP
+131 LQLEP

-158 QGKSLALASNSQ
+158 QGKSLALVFSSP

-182 SGSYDKTALSGSCD
+182 SGYYDKTALSDSYDKTALSDSCV
-196 KTALSGSCDK
+196 
-206 TALSGSC
+206 
-213 DKTALS
+213 
-219 GSCDKTALSGSCD
+219 
-232 KTALS
+232 
-237 GSCDKTALSGSCDET
+237 
-252 ALSGSCKETALSSS
+252 SSF
-266 GDKKALGGSCL
+266 
-277 NSSCVS
+277 CVS
-283 GLASGKKLTSSLCP
+283 GLASGKESSSGLCS

-323 QQAQSRLSQSMSTHA
+323 QQAQSRLSQSMSADA

-349 LEQSFSGTA
+349 LEQSFSDTA
-358 SEGGEYYS
+358 PEGGEYYS
-366 LVLIGR
+366 LALIGR
-372 DATELIAES
+372 DAAELIAES
-381 ELLMGQLQKIT
+381 ELLLGQLRKIT
-392 SLAELPELELIT
+392 SLAKLLELELIT

-409 FCAKPLGPARLC
+409 FCAQPLGPARLC

-442 PNSYADFEAAATA
+442 PKSYADFEAAATA

-464 PTALSDASKE
+464 PTALSDVSN
-474 TTLSDASKETTLSD
+474 ETTLSD
-488 KAEAA
+488 KGEAA

-523 LKLGPAFAIGY
+523 FKLHPAFAIGY

-574 VRQEWQLDAR
+574 VRQEWQLDTR
-584 DAIYWNSF
+584 DAICWNSF
-592 LLRIDADS
+592 LLRIDTGS

-665 AFYDRPLSGELEQPQ
+665 TFYDRPLSGELEQPQ

-694 ARLERQ
+694 ARLERK

-711 QPLNLESLLQRARKH
+711 QPLNVESLLQRARKH

-745 AMAGKQLSSEIK
+745 AMAGKQLSSDIK

-800 DKLSDVRK
+800 DNLVT

>member
-1 MPHIEVKP
+1 MSKAIGPMPHIEVKP

-117 PEIEE
+117 PEVEE
-122 RDTLFLEQS
+122 RDTLFLEQP
-131 LELEP
+131 LQLEP

-158 QGKSLALASNSQ
+158 QGKSLALASNSP

-182 SGSYDKTALSGSCD
+182 SGYCDETALSD
-196 KTALSGSCDK
+196 
-206 TALSGSC
+206 
-213 DKTALS
+213 
-219 GSCDKTALSGSCD
+219 
-232 KTALS
+232 
-237 GSCDKTALSGSCDET
+237 SCDET
-252 ALSGSCKETALSSS
+252 ALSGSYDKTALSDSCVSS
-266 GDKKALGGSCL
+266 F
-277 NSSCVS
+277 CVS
-283 GLASGKKLTSSLCP
+283 GLASGKESSSGLCP

-358 SEGGEYYS
+358 PEGGEYYS

-381 ELLMGQLQKIT
+381 ELLLGQLQKIT
-392 SLAELPELELIT
+392 SLTELPELELIT

-409 FCAKPLGPARLC
+409 FCAQPLGPARLC

-442 PNSYADFEAAATA
+442 PKSYADFEAAATA

-464 PTALSDASKE
+464 PAALSDASNE
-474 TTLSDASKETTLSD
+474 TALSD
-488 KAEAA
+488 KGEAA

-523 LKLGPAFAIGY
+523 FKLRPAFAIGY

-584 DAIYWNSF
+584 DAICWNSF
-592 LLRIDADS
+592 LLRIDTGS

-665 AFYDRPLSGELEQPQ
+665 TFYDRPLSGELEQPQ

-694 ARLERQ
+694 ARLERK

-711 QPLNLESLLQRARKH
+711 QPLNVESLLQRARKH

-745 AMAGKQLSSEIK
+745 AMAGKQLSSDIK

-800 DKLSDVRK
+800 DNLVT